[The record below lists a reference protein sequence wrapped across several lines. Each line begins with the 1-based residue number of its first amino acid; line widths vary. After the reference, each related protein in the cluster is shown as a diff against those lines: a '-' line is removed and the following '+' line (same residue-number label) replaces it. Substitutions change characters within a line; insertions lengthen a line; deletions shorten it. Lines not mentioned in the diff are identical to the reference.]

1 MRLQT
6 PVLYINMVYSSIMH
20 ILWVLG
26 PGWPSLGWREQ
37 YPWYCSAAYSTLVK
51 EGIRIRKEI
60 RLDQLEGFDQLETG
74 LDLGQLV
81 IGLDMI
87 WYYLIGPSLG
97 GQESSLFKGR

>member
-20 ILWVLG
+20 ILCYGCW
-26 PGWPSLGWREQ
+26 
-37 YPWYCSAAYSTLVK
+37 ALVK
-51 EGIRIRKEI
+51 EGIRIRKEL

-87 WYYLIGPSLG
+87 CYYLIGPSLG
-97 GQESSLFKGR
+97 GQECSLYKGR

>member
-1 MRLQT
+1 MG
-6 PVLYINMVYSSIMH
+6 V
-20 ILWVLG
+20 G
-26 PGWPSLGWREQ
+26 PRMAQPGLVRTV
-37 YPWYCSAAYSTLVK
+37 PWYCSATYSTLVN

-87 WYYLIGPSLG
+87 CYYLIGPSLG
-97 GQESSLFKGR
+97 GQECSLYKGR